1 MNNLDD
7 IKAALPDF
15 AKDLKLTFGSLINDD
30 SLTDQQKW
38 GCFLVA
44 ALASRNND
52 VIKAVLADVA
62 DKLSAEALRAAKGA
76 HAVMAMNNIYYRF
89 VHLTSDEVYQ
99 TLKANLRMTI
109 IGNPG
114 VEKTDFELW
123 AMTVSAINGC
133 GMCMDSH
140 EKMLRAAGLT
150 AQQIQ
155 TSVRIA
161 AIVHAVAATLD
172 GEAALS

>member
-7 IKAALPDF
+7 IKSALPDF
-15 AKDLKLTFGSLINDD
+15 AKDLKLTLGSLINDD
-30 SLTDQQKW
+30 SLSDQQKW
-38 GCFLVA
+38 GSFLVA

-52 VIKAVLADVA
+52 VIKAVTADVT

-114 VEKTDFELW
+114 VDKTDFELW

-150 AQQIQ
+150 AQQVQ

-161 AIVHAVAATLD
+161 AVIHAVAATLD
-172 GEAALS
+172 GEAAIQ